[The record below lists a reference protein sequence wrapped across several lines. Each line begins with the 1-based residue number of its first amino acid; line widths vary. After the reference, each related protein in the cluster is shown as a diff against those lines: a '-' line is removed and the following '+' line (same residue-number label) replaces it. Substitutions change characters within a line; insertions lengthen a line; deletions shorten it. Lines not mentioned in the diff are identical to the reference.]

1 MSTILILGA
10 TSAVAG
16 RIAELYAETSTS
28 GASKKEQS
36 HQIYLIGRR
45 EDVIQAV
52 SQRLGETVVGT
63 DSVDFVDLPATE
75 LCIRKAYEV
84 MGSFDYVLIAHG
96 VIGDQILSE
105 ASVEEALTVI
115 EVNYTSVVAQLVT
128 LTALMANQSAGKIGV
143 ITSVAGDRGRPRN
156 YTYGAAKGALNIYL
170 QGLRSVRWGSGLEVY
185 TFKLGPVDSPMT
197 VDHEKN
203 FSFSTIDTV
212 AEKIVQAFESRRYV
226 HYIPGYWW
234 FVMWVVRWLPE
245 PVFQKLGF
253 LSDR

>member
-16 RIAELYAETSTS
+16 RIAELYGEASTA
-28 GASKKEQS
+28 GQP
-36 HQIYLIGRR
+36 HRIYLMGRR
-45 EDVIQAV
+45 EDAV
-52 SQRLGETVVGT
+52 KALSGRLGDVVVGT
-63 DSVDFVDLPATE
+63 SCVDFVDLPATE
-75 LCIRKAYEV
+75 VCIRQAYDQ

-96 VIGDQILSE
+96 VIGDQIESE
-105 ASVEEALTVI
+105 KNVEEALTVI

-128 LTALMANQSAGKIGV
+128 LTGLMKNQSSGKIGV

-170 QGLRSVRWGSGLEVY
+170 QGLRSVRWGSGLEIY

-203 FSFSTIDTV
+203 LSFSTVDTV

-245 PVFQKLGF
+245 PLFQKLGF

>member
-16 RIAELYAETSTS
+16 RIAELYGDVTSE
-28 GASKKEQS
+28 GRP
-36 HQIYLIGRR
+36 HRIYLMGRR
-45 EDVIQAV
+45 EDAIKAL
-52 SQRLGETVVGT
+52 SERLGDVVVGT
-63 DSVDFVDLPATE
+63 DCVDFVDLPATKV
-75 LCIRKAYEV
+75 CIHKAYEQ
-84 MGSFDYVLIAHG
+84 MGSFDIVLIAHG

-105 ASVEEALTVI
+105 KNVEEALTVI

-128 LTALMANQSAGKIGV
+128 LTALMANQPSGKIGV

-170 QGLRSVRWGSGLEVY
+170 QGLRSVSWRSGLEIY

-197 VDHEKN
+197 IDHEKN
-203 FSFSTIDTV
+203 FSFSTVDTV

-226 HYIPGYWW
+226 HYIPGYWR

-245 PVFQKLGF
+245 SVFQKLGF

>member
-16 RIAELYAETSTS
+16 RIAELYSQASTP
-28 GASKKEQS
+28 EQP
-36 HQIYLIGRR
+36 HRMYLMGRR
-45 EDVIQAV
+45 KDAIKALSEQLGDV
-52 SQRLGETVVGT
+52 VVGT
-63 DSVDFVDLPATE
+63 DCVDFVDLPATQE
-75 LCIRKAYEV
+75 CIRKAHDR

-96 VIGDQILSE
+96 VIGNQIVSE
-105 ASVEEALTVI
+105 KSVEEALMVI

-128 LTALMANQSAGKIGV
+128 LTTLMENQPSGKIGV

-170 QGLRSVRWGSGLEVY
+170 QGLRSVRWGSGIEVY

-203 FSFSTIDTV
+203 ISFSTVDSV

-245 PVFQKLGF
+245 PLFQKLGF

>member
-16 RIAELYAETSTS
+16 RIAELYGEASTA
-28 GASKKEQS
+28 GQP
-36 HQIYLIGRR
+36 HRLYLMGRR
-45 EDVIQAV
+45 KEAVQAL
-52 SQRLGETVVGT
+52 SEQLGETVVGT

-75 LCIRKAYEV
+75 LCIRKAYEQ

-96 VIGDQILSE
+96 IIGDQILSE
-105 ASVEEALTVI
+105 KNIEEALTVI

-128 LTALMANQSAGKIGV
+128 LTELMANQPSGKIGV

-156 YTYGAAKGALNIYL
+156 YTYGAAKGALNIYV
-170 QGLRSVRWGSGLEVY
+170 QGLRSVKWGSGLEVY

-203 FSFSTIDTV
+203 FSFSTVDTV

>member
-16 RIAELYAETSTS
+16 RIAELYGEAST
-28 GASKKEQS
+28 AEQS
-36 HQIYLIGRR
+36 HSLYLIGRR
-45 EDVIQAV
+45 KDAVEAV
-52 SQRLGETVVGT
+52 SQRLGEAVVGI
-63 DSVDFVDLPATE
+63 DSVDFVDLPATA
-75 LCIRKAYEV
+75 LCIRKAYEQ

-96 VIGDQILSE
+96 VIGDQIVSE
-105 ASVEEALTVI
+105 KNVEEALTVI

-128 LTALMANQSAGKIGV
+128 LTELMAHQPSGKIGV

-197 VDHEKN
+197 IDHEKN
-203 FSFSTIDTV
+203 FSFSTVDTV
-212 AEKIVQAFESRRYV
+212 AEKIVQAFESHRYV

>member
-16 RIAELYAETSTS
+16 RIAELYGQASTP
-28 GASKKEQS
+28 EQP
-36 HQIYLIGRR
+36 HRMYLMGRR
-45 EDVIQAV
+45 KDAIKALSEQLGDV
-52 SQRLGETVVGT
+52 VVGT
-63 DSVDFVDLPATE
+63 DCVDFVDLPATQE
-75 LCIRKAYEV
+75 SIRKAYDR

-96 VIGDQILSE
+96 VIGNQIVSE
-105 ASVEEALTVI
+105 KSVEEALMVI

-128 LTALMANQSAGKIGV
+128 LTTLMENQPSGKIGV

-170 QGLRSVRWGSGLEVY
+170 QGLRSVRWGSGIEVY

-203 FSFSTIDTV
+203 VSFSTVDSV

-245 PVFQKLGF
+245 RLFQKLGF